1 MILDEILAHKRDVV
15 AERKACVSDAVIRER
30 ASAAPPA
37 RDFPAAL
44 TRPGVSVIAEIKR
57 QSPAKGALRLD
68 MDAPTM
74 ARAYAAA
81 GASAISVLTD
91 EKYFKGSDADLVAVR
106 AAVDVPVLR
115 KDFVVAPYQ
124 VYEARALGADA
135 VLLIV
140 RALARDEIVELGAL
154 ARSLGMAAL
163 VEAHTAEEIETALDA
178 GATLLGINN
187 RDLTRMVVD
196 VATTERLRPLVPS
209 GVTLVS
215 ESGIRTADDIARLR
229 SAGVDAVL
237 VGEAL
242 VTAPDA
248 GELLSAMLVA
258 GASPADADAERG
270 HAGAGTGRSPAEA
283 SAPR

>member
-1 MILDEILAHKRDVV
+1 VILDEILAYKREFV
-15 AERKACVSDAVIRER
+15 AERR
-30 ASAAPPA
+30 ARAPLADVRARAADGAPA
-37 RDFPAAL
+37 RDFRGAL
-44 TRPGVSVIAEIKR
+44 AGPGVSAIAEIKR

-74 ARAYAAA
+74 ARTYAAA

-106 AAVDVPVLR
+106 AAVPVPVLR
-115 KDFVVAPYQ
+115 KDFVVDAYQ

-140 RALARDEIVELGAL
+140 AALAPAEIGELAEL
-154 ARSLGMAAL
+154 AHSLGMAAL
-163 VEAHTAEEIETALDA
+163 VEAHTEDEVRTALGS

-196 VATTERLRPLVPS
+196 VATTERLRPLVPE
-209 GVTLVS
+209 GVLLVS
-215 ESGIRTADDIARLR
+215 ESGIRAPEDFARL
-229 SAGVDAVL
+229 AAIGVDAAL

-248 GELLSAMLVA
+248 GALLRAMLAAGGAPVA
-258 GASPADADAERG
+258 GDAPAAPVG
-270 HAGAGTGRSPAEA
+270 
-283 SAPR
+283 SAPGSGRAG

>member
-1 MILDEILAHKRDVV
+1 MILDEILAHKRTEV
-15 AERKACVSDAVIRER
+15 AERIARLPHAAVTER

-37 RDFPAAL
+37 RDFRAAL
-44 TRPGVSVIAEIKR
+44 TRPGVSIISEIKR
-57 QSPAKGALRLD
+57 QSPAKGALKLD

-74 ARAYAAA
+74 ARTYAQA

-106 AAVDVPVLR
+106 GAVDVPVLR
-115 KDFVVAPYQ
+115 KDFVVDPYQ
-124 VYEARALGADA
+124 VYEARTLGADA

-140 RALARDEIVELGAL
+140 RALTRDEIVELCAL
-154 ARSLGMAAL
+154 AHSLGMAAL
-163 VEAHTAEEIETALDA
+163 VEAHTAEEIETALGA

-215 ESGIRTADDIARLR
+215 ESGIRSAEDIARLR
-229 SAGVDAVL
+229 AIGVDAAL

-248 GELLSAMLVA
+248 GELLGSLIAA
-258 GASPADADAERG
+258 
-270 HAGAGTGRSPAEA
+270 GRSPAEA

>member
-1 MILDEILAHKRDVV
+1 MILDEILAHKRTEVAARKARVPEAAV
-15 AERKACVSDAVIRER
+15 AERAR
-30 ASAAPPA
+30 AAPPA
-37 RDFPAAL
+37 RDFRTAL
-44 TRPGVSVIAEIKR
+44 TGHGVAIIAEIKR
-57 QSPAKGALRLD
+57 QSPARGALRLD

-74 ARAYAAA
+74 ARAYQAA

-91 EKYFKGSDADLVAVR
+91 ERYFKGSDADLVAVR

-115 KDFVVAPYQ
+115 KDFVVDPYQ

-154 ARSLGMAAL
+154 AHSLGMAAL
-163 VEAHTAEEIETALDA
+163 VEAHTAEEIATALDA
-178 GATLLGINN
+178 GASLLGINN

-215 ESGIRTADDIARLR
+215 ESGIRSADDIARLR
-229 SAGVDAVL
+229 AIGVDAAL

-248 GELLSAMLVA
+248 GELLSAMLAA
-258 GASPADADAERG
+258 GRVEL
-270 HAGAGTGRSPAEA
+270 EA
-283 SAPR
+283 SAGR